1 MLMLLLMMLLL
12 LGGAFRRQK
21 IRMVG
26 FEERN
31 KFGRGVVGDGEV
43 IGGRGGYAACV
54 VAFSFS

>member
-1 MLMLLLMMLLL
+1 MM
-12 LGGAFRRQK
+12 
-21 IRMVG
+21 G

-54 VAFSFS
+54 VACSFS